1 MSTTNPHC
9 LRDIMRSTQAI
20 DNINLN
26 QEDMMV
32 LHMEESK
39 HSTLCKKK
47 STKLCRREYFREDK

>member
-9 LRDIMRSTQAI
+9 LRDIMRLTQAR
-20 DNINLN
+20 DNIDLN
-26 QEDMMV
+26 QVDVMV

-39 HSTLCKKK
+39 HSALYKKK